1 MLYIKKNLYATH
13 TVPYL
18 LLASHLIT
26 GNLTLTCFPGVPKV
40 SEEKVEDEDKGGLWI
55 TVTIKS
61 IPEPCHVQWSAK
73 RNEDDTFAPIDINA
87 KEYKGTT
94 VTLPHPVLFVKQ
106 KDQLE
111 NICFRIEVSNFIGST
126 QQDISG

>member
-1 MLYIKKNLYATH
+1 M
-13 TVPYL
+13 
-18 LLASHLIT
+18 ASHLIT
-26 GNLTLTCFPGVPKV
+26 GNLTLICFLGIPKV
-40 SEEKVEDEDKGGLWI
+40 SEEKVENEDKGGLWI

-61 IPEPCHVQWSAK
+61 IPEPCHVQWSSK
-73 RNEDDTFAPIDINA
+73 RNEDDAFAPIDINA

>member
-1 MLYIKKNLYATH
+1 M
-13 TVPYL
+13 
-18 LLASHLIT
+18 ASHLIT
-26 GNLTLTCFPGVPKV
+26 GNLTLICFPGVPKV
-40 SEEKVEDEDKGGLWI
+40 SQEKVEDDKNGGQWI

-73 RNEDDTFAPIDINA
+73 RKEDDTFAPIDSNA

-111 NICFRIEVSNFIGST
+111 NISFRIEVSNFIGST